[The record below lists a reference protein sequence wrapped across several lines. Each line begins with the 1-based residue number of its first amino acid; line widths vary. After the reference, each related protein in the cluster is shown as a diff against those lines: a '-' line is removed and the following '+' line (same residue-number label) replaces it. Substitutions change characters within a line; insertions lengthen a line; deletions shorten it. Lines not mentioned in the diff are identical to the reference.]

1 MSRVTINSGLLQ
13 MILNG
18 LKRDVADGKIIRAE
32 WIAEIENDIQPVMDQ
47 HSATN
52 GNPCMEEDHISEV
65 LRMVNE
71 IADYAWKE
79 GLSDWCYQSAIH
91 DRESKEESIIELGVY
106 LRGDTYDGK

>member
-47 HSATN
+47 HSATDQL
-52 GNPCMEEDHISEV
+52 EETM
-65 LRMVNE
+65 R
-71 IADYAWKE
+71 
-79 GLSDWCYQSAIH
+79 
-91 DRESKEESIIELGVY
+91 LGKAPV
-106 LRGDTYDGK
+106 